1 MILKMYG
8 GFGMFFA
15 NLHVMNSQRSLSQTF
30 SYFISYRKN
39 TAEKTAGSKR
49 KRIQMKK
56 YLGIVITTI
65 SLFLSSFTP
74 SYSID
79 EVLSALRSGNAAQ
92 LSKYFDTRVDISL
105 PNKSDNFSRN
115 QAEMILKD
123 FFASNEVK
131 NFVVKHKGENNGSQ
145 FCIGLLQTRN
155 GNYRTKL
162 YMKQKGNLQV
172 VQEIA
177 FQQED

>member
-1 MILKMYG
+1 
-8 GFGMFFA
+8 
-15 NLHVMNSQRSLSQTF
+15 
-30 SYFISYRKN
+30 
-39 TAEKTAGSKR
+39 
-49 KRIQMKK
+49 MKK
-56 YLGIVITTI
+56 FLGAVFASA

-74 SYSID
+74 SYSI
-79 EVLSALRSGNAAQ
+79 EQVLVALKNGDASQ
-92 LSKYFDTRVDISL
+92 LATFFDNRIDISL
-105 PNKSDNFSRN
+105 PNKSDNYSRK

-131 NFVVKHKGENNGSQ
+131 DFQVKHKGENNGSQ

-162 YMKQKGNLQV
+162 YMKQKGGQQL

-177 FQQED
+177 FQLEE